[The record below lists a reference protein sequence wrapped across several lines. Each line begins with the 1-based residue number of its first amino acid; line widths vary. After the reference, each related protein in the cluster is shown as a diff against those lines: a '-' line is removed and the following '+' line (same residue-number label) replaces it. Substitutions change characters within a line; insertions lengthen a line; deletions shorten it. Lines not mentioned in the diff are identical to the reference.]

1 MGTLW
6 KDHAFANLVTLVPT
20 AKVNV
25 RLLSNTK
32 VSGISCH
39 RCILGGGGKEQIKS
53 FGFLQLCFTCI
64 NKITLLLIY
73 FIVALTKRI
82 ITILEVVYP
91 QSGSSSTIPGRIGI
105 WKCWVLR

>member
-25 RLLSNTK
+25 RLLSNAK

-39 RCILGGGGKEQIKS
+39 RCILGGERA
-53 FGFLQLCFTCI
+53 
-64 NKITLLLIY
+64 N
-73 FIVALTKRI
+73 
-82 ITILEVVYP
+82 
-91 QSGSSSTIPGRIGI
+91 
-105 WKCWVLR
+105 

>member
-39 RCILGGGGKEQIKS
+39 RCILGGGERA
-53 FGFLQLCFTCI
+53 
-64 NKITLLLIY
+64 N
-73 FIVALTKRI
+73 
-82 ITILEVVYP
+82 
-91 QSGSSSTIPGRIGI
+91 
-105 WKCWVLR
+105 